1 MVRFDF
7 NRQMVIEGHLQA
19 LVNELTLKVERL
31 ERSKAAYKGWK
42 TKRYKQ
48 STVNKNINKNL

>member
-19 LVNELTLKVERL
+19 LLNELTLKVERL

-42 TKRYKQ
+42 TKRMLKNVKQ
-48 STVNKNINKNL
+48 VKCK

>member
-1 MVRFDF
+1 MKFEF

-42 TKRYKQ
+42 TKRMLKNVKQ
-48 STVNKNINKNL
+48 VKGK

>member
-1 MVRFDF
+1 MNFEF

-19 LVNELTLKVERL
+19 LVNELTKRIERL

-42 TKRYKQ
+42 KRR
-48 STVNKNINKNL
+48 KNLHLPK